1 VAQAVPPLTAQPVD
15 DPRVIA
21 IGEAA
26 AKLACHRFWNDI
38 AGLAA
43 AAGTLLDQIDAHFHT
58 DDRPAIHLVKD
69 LCESAKWS
77 IR

>member
-1 VAQAVPPLTAQPVD
+1 MLKQ
-15 DPRVIA
+15 
-21 IGEAA
+21 
-26 AKLACHRFWNDI
+26 KLACHRFWNDI

-69 LCESAKWS
+69 LCESA
-77 IR
+77 